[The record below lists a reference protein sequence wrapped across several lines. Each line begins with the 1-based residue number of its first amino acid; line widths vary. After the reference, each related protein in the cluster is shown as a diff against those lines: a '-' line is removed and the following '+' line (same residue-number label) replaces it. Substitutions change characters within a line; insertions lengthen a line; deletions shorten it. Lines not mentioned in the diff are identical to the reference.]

1 MAAVSFIAVP
11 LAAVMMFTI
20 VVAVL
25 VIVQIFLFIILIMEV
40 SFRCV
45 FMVKRAVIVIVL
57 VVSIS
62 ITIMMVITIVVTI
75 ISTIIGF
82 VRWFDAFSMI
92 QIKAKAFHGLL
103 SDSQISLLV
112 MFGLHLQNQVAV
124 GSEGVFRVEGACI
137 LLEASRC
144 LVPLA

>member
-1 MAAVSFIAVP
+1 MTAVSFIAVP

-25 VIVQIFLFIILIMEV
+25 VIVQVFLIIIIMEV

-45 FMVKRAVIVIVL
+45 FMVERAIIVIVL
-57 VVSIS
+57 VVSIG
-62 ITIMMVITIVVTI
+62 ITIMMLITIVVAI

-82 VRWFDAFSMI
+82 VRWFDASSMI

-112 MFGLHLQNQVAV
+112 MFGLHLQNQVSV
-124 GSEGVFRVEGACI
+124 GSEGVFRVDGACI